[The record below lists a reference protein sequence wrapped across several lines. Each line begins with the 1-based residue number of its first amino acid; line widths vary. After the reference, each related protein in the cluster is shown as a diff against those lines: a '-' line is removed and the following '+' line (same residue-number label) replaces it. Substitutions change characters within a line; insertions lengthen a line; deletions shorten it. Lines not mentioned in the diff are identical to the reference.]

1 MPLFE
6 IRKNDTL
13 SALTATTFSKEGI
26 KERQH
31 LQRML
36 REQVG
41 VIGDDLLVIAEE
53 FSNWADSQRRID
65 LLAVDRK
72 ANLVVIELKRT
83 DDGGHLEL
91 QAIRYAAMVSAM
103 TFDQAVEAF
112 AHHLREIH
120 SADDARERLLGFL
133 GWTDS
138 DDDLFAQDVRI
149 ILVSADFS
157 KEVTTSVLWLNDHG
171 LDIRCVRLKPY
182 KLDDR
187 VVIDAEQLIPLR
199 EAEDFQ
205 IHLREKNERERV
217 AVRRR
222 AAEPWTGFWYANIDD
237 GPDRSWDDC
246 RRYGFIG
253 ACGGAKYSDPLKHLS
268 PGDKVYAYQKAKG
281 YVGYGV
287 VEGPARMAKDF
298 VVAAHGKPL
307 FELPL
312 SQPGIKQHADDP
324 ERAEW
329 VVPMRWVATVAPG
342 DAKTFTGVFANP
354 NIVCKLREPAT
365 LAFLAKE
372 FGDVGEH

>member
-1 MPLFE
+1 MPFFE
-6 IRKNDTL
+6 IRRNDTL
-13 SALTATTFSKEGI
+13 ASLTETTFSKEGI

-120 SADDARERLLGFL
+120 STDDARERLLGFL

-187 VVIDAEQLIPLR
+187 VVIDAEQLIR
-199 EAEDFQ
+199 
-205 IHLREKNERERV
+205 
-217 AVRRR
+217 
-222 AAEPWTGFWYANIDD
+222 
-237 GPDRSWDDC
+237 
-246 RRYGFIG
+246 
-253 ACGGAKYSDPLKHLS
+253 
-268 PGDKVYAYQKAKG
+268 
-281 YVGYGV
+281 
-287 VEGPARMAKDF
+287 
-298 VVAAHGKPL
+298 
-307 FELPL
+307 
-312 SQPGIKQHADDP
+312 
-324 ERAEW
+324 
-329 VVPMRWVATVAPG
+329 
-342 DAKTFTGVFANP
+342 
-354 NIVCKLREPAT
+354 
-365 LAFLAKE
+365 
-372 FGDVGEH
+372 